1 MATVS
6 LQKEEG
12 SIDSREA
19 RECQKQGDASLSS
32 SVPDPKGPRVDPE
45 EDNEVFRDQTEE
57 ILTEIVQDFHEALR
71 SHLSPSLG
79 ASSSETCLEKEV
91 SECSGVELNSNED
104 SESLSSFNIDPPGSI
119 PTGNVQQET
128 PNSIDEGEEETTK
141 DIYLCP
147 RIVISCEYLPCS
159 NSADVVPSDNQQREL
174 LPQGLQ
180 GPTPKGAN
188 QEAAQQVLGQTAA
201 PLSAVSMELSYQDAA
216 ASKGCVVT
224 VREKQAGWVGQR
236 TEGESEIGE
245 QKEDRLGRNT
255 VVTRGGGIGRG
266 NLEEQIRMESDSS
279 DDSQSDSGLSAD
291 FSPRSTS
298 NISATTLPKETPID
312 REIRRAIERE
322 HSLRRSRG
330 MQNTSAE
337 YVEIPLRKTLLD
349 QVVSASSDKYQGLD
363 RELAS
368 KKVQQEISEELRREQ
383 DLVKLGKV
391 PGAYHKGT
399 VRELKEKKKL
409 FEAFQNHRDPLESI
423 PGRSKTSSWSSSSDS
438 SSGESHDDSSSQA
451 STVRS
456 IEAAYTSPK
465 ARGPGLSE
473 GTSCQ
478 IIIVE
483 NNMTVPGQKIHHGNV
498 EVDGLIRVDPK
509 ASHVFPSA
517 SKDEEMTA
525 NKNPFFT
532 LRSPSNVVKVE
543 QDIRE
548 AQEREK
554 ELRKQRVHLYGDEG
568 GTMGGAGGDLRR
580 SLQASGPAFPGS
592 ASKGG
597 SGYTAARHSVGKL
610 GVWPPGEDHGET
622 INQPKELQTS
632 HSSRHKTP
640 LVRLWESGLVNGHQL
655 EDQ

>member
-12 SIDSREA
+12 SIDSHEA
-19 RECQKQGDASLSS
+19 RDCQMQGDASLSS

-45 EDNEVFRDQTEE
+45 EDNEVFRDQAEE
-57 ILTEIVQDFHEALR
+57 ILTELVQDSHEALR
-71 SHLSPSLG
+71 SPLSPSLG
-79 ASSSETCLEKEV
+79 ASSRETCLEKEV

-104 SESLSSFNIDPPGSI
+104 LESLSSFNIGPPRNI
-119 PTGNVQQET
+119 PTGDVQQET
-128 PNSIDEGEEETTK
+128 PNSTDEGEEETTK
-141 DIYLCP
+141 DIYFCP
-147 RIVISCEYLPCS
+147 RIVISCEY
-159 NSADVVPSDNQQREL
+159 SADVVPSDNQQREL

-201 PLSAVSMELSYQDAA
+201 PLSAVSMELSNQDGA
-216 ASKGCVVT
+216 ASKGCAVT
-224 VREKQAGWVGQR
+224 VREKKAGRVGQR
-236 TEGESEIGE
+236 TEGESETGE
-245 QKEDRLGRNT
+245 QKDGRLERNT
-255 VVTRGGGIGRG
+255 VVAQGEGIVQE

-298 NISATTLPKETPID
+298 NVSATTLPKETPID
-312 REIRRAIERE
+312 KEIRRAIERE

-337 YVEIPLRKTLLD
+337 YVDIPLRKTLLD

-399 VRELKEKKKL
+399 VRQLKEKKKL
-409 FEAFQNHRDPLESI
+409 FEAFQNHRDPLESV
-423 PGRSKTSSWSSSSDS
+423 PSRSKTSSWSSSSDS

-483 NNMTVPGQKIHHGNV
+483 NNMTVPGRKIHHGNM
-498 EVDGLIRVDPK
+498 EVDGLIRVNPK
-509 ASHVFPSA
+509 ASHVFPSG
-517 SKDEEMTA
+517 SKDEEMAA

-548 AQEREK
+548 DQEREK

-568 GTMGGAGGDLRR
+568 GTMGGAGGGLRR

-597 SGYTAARHSVGKL
+597 SGYTAGRPSVGKL

-622 INQPKELQTS
+622 INQPKVLQTS

-640 LVRLWESGLVNGHQL
+640 LVRLWESGLVNGHKL
-655 EDQ
+655 EGQ